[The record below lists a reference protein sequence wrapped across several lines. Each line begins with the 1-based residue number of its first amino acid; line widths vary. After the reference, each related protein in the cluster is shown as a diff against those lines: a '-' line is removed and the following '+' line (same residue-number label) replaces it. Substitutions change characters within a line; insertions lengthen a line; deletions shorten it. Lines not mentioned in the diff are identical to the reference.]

1 MIDSVVVGSVVAV
14 VISIVIIV
22 FLVFKIKTLMDKD
35 AEAHKK

>member
-14 VISIVIIV
+14 VICVVIFV
-22 FLVFKIKTLMDKD
+22 SLVFKIKTLMNKD